1 MKLKYFYILI
11 TLAFILISSGS
22 KMDNEAQQTKAISD
36 CNYTLKESL
45 AGKDIPKE
53 IKENLRLV
61 DVYYYSFDNKLHKG
75 QLVIDKDLENDIK
88 WIFEMLKEKRFPI
101 KRVIPVVKYHWS
113 DDKSMKANNS
123 SAFNYRLVANTNR
136 FSNHSTG
143 RAIDIN
149 PWQNPQIIDGAASPK
164 RAVYNPKVKGTISKR
179 SLIVRLF
186 KERGW
191 SWGGDWKT
199 RADYQHFEKL
209 K

>member
-164 RAVYNPKVKGTISKR
+164 GAAYNPKVKGTISKR